1 MFSVHSIY
9 SVYSAY
15 STYSVYS
22 VNSVYLVYNMN
33 SVYSV
38 YSVYS
43 AYNAYSVLFPRP
55 LGQQLR
61 LGPKEPQGL
70 ELLFMLSMVSQK
82 SKVRSISKFYDR
94 CKSIGQNVFDAQQQG
109 TVRVELVKSKK
120 VTTKTFSCGKAL
132 PPGPGE
138 G

>member
-1 MFSVHSIY
+1 MYSVFSVHSTY

-22 VNSVYLVYNMN
+22 VNSVYLAYNM
-33 SVYSV
+33 

-61 LGPKEPQGL
+61 LGPKSPK

-94 CKSIGQNVFDAQQQG
+94 CKSIRQNVSDAQQY
-109 TVRVELVKSKK
+109 
-120 VTTKTFSCGKAL
+120 
-132 PPGPGE
+132 
-138 G
+138 